1 MLVCPDLSI
10 LKYITIRAGQQVTN
24 GPIAVAPSRDR
35 QLVVRQEREQCVEL
49 YPIYC
54 TVYRWLSLH

>member
-24 GPIAVAPSRDR
+24 GPIAVA
-35 QLVVRQEREQCVEL
+35 EQG
-49 YPIYC
+49 
-54 TVYRWLSLH
+54 